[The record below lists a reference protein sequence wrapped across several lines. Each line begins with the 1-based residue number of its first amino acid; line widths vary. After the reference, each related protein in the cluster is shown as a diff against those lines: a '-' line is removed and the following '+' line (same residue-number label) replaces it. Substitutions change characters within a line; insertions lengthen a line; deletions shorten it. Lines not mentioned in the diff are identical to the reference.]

1 MRLYLPAS
9 PSDLASPEIT
19 VRVAS
24 AVTPALAEALP
35 EEDQEGLE
43 HSAFLT
49 AADLSALDL
58 AAAPDSSGPPVPARR
73 CVLAVEVS
81 EPSWQGPPPQD
92 LAHLPSVCGLLGPLP
107 WSALVSIHLDEE
119 DVAATIAGLARAES
133 DAWEELA
140 ERDMLWFDAAERSAL
155 VADLG

>member
-1 MRLYLPAS
+1 MRLYLPAR

-24 AVTPALAEALP
+24 AVTPALADALP

-58 AAAPDSSGPPVPARR
+58 ASAPDSPGSAARR

-119 DVAATIAGLARAES
+119 DVGATIAGLARAES